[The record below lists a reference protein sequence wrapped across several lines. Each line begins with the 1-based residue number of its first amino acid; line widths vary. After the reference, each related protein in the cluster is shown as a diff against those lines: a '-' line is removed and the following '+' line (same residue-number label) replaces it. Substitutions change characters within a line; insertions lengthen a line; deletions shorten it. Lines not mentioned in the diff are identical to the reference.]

1 LAVDAFLELVS
12 FAGITIVGPG
22 FPFPVVGVIFIGVS
36 PWKYGGSTASDASPS
51 IDSFRRSKWK
61 FCRKFFGG
69 SEYFSVRHR
78 DPAFSRAKR
87 GYDNE
92 QSRGTQ
98 MSAEKKRANNRAE
111 NSHQPIRRREQKMQG
126 FKSTNSAQRWFL
138 STQRFTTRS
147 THPSTRNASSDA
159 RHKAG
164 RDDENYEQCEA
175 AVQPCGKWRRPG
187 TADFVR
193 PRTYC
198 VSRSTCA
205 SGRDQILFFA
215 AKRSKA

>member
-12 FAGITIVGPG
+12 FAGETTVGPG

-51 IDSFRRSKWK
+51 IDSFRRSKSK

-98 MSAEKKRANNRAE
+98 MSAEKKDGLNRNDEDDNFWTYPPLPPKHDFMYVLVTLFVTICAFGIAFIWVRA
-111 NSHQPIRRREQKMQG
+111 H
-126 FKSTNSAQRWFL
+126 
-138 STQRFTTRS
+138 
-147 THPSTRNASSDA
+147 H
-159 RHKAG
+159 
-164 RDDENYEQCEA
+164 
-175 AVQPCGKWRRPG
+175 
-187 TADFVR
+187 
-193 PRTYC
+193 
-198 VSRSTCA
+198 
-205 SGRDQILFFA
+205 
-215 AKRSKA
+215 